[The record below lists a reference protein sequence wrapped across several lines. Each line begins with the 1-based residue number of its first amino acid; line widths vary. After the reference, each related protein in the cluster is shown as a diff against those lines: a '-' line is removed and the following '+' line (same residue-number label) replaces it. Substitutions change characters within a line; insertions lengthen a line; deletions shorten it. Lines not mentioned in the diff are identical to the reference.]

1 MMEEDHCVYLKH
13 SNNSFIILTL
23 YVDDILIARNN
34 KEMIDTTKRWLSSNF
49 DMKDMSEASYVLG
62 VKIIRDRAKRLLG
75 LTQETYIKKMLER
88 YHMQDSKLMDTP
100 VDKSLSLSCD
110 MCPKTLEEKKK
121 MSRIPY
127 ASVIGSLMY
136 AMMCTR
142 PDICYAV
149 GLVNRYQSNPGQKH

>member
-1 MMEEDHCVYLKH
+1 VYLKH

-88 YHMQDSKLMDTP
+88 YHMQDSKPMDTP

-127 ASVIGSLMY
+127 ASAIGSLMY